1 MNKRKERFKKLYPKR
16 LKNAKWNIRSIGK
29 LSERTN
35 YVYEEKEVDE
45 ILSTLMFEIKAAI
58 SKFGSGSVEE
68 RFKRY
73 IEIDLKQMKVIKE
86 TDPDLYKYI
95 LQKLQHSKGASLL
108 EDYLKDKKEK
118 EDDLFSLSNA
128 SYDQPIAEKDNSA
141 VKLYKIQTDAAFHL
155 IEEMG
160 QKIDALEEENKKQKK
175 ELKSKSKPQQVDTK
189 NLEEQIKQLHHLLD
203 RNNDLVLQE
212 IKQIKAI

>member
-1 MNKRKERFKKLYPKR
+1 MANRRERFKKLYPKR

-73 IEIDLKQMKVIKE
+73 IDIDLKHMKVIQE
-86 TDPDLYKYI
+86 TDPELYQYT
-95 LQKLQHSKGASLL
+95 LQRLKPKGAALL

-175 ELKSKSKPQQVDTK
+175 ELESKSNPQQVDTK
-189 NLEEQIKQLHHLLD
+189 NLEEQIRQLHYLLG
-203 RNNDLVLQE
+203 RNNDLILQE

>member
-1 MNKRKERFKKLYPKR
+1 MNKRRERFKKLYPKR

-35 YVYEEKEVDE
+35 YVYEEEEVDE

-73 IEIDLKQMKVIKE
+73 IDIDLKHMKVIQE
-86 TDPDLYKYI
+86 TDPELYQYI
-95 LQKLQHSKGASLL
+95 LQRLKPKGASLL

-128 SYDQPIAEKDNSA
+128 SYDQPIVEKDNSA
-141 VKLYKIQTDAAFHL
+141 VKVYKIQTDAAFHL
-155 IEEMG
+155 IEKMG

-212 IKQIKAI
+212 IKQIKTI

>member
-35 YVYEEKEVDE
+35 YVYEEEEVDE

-108 EDYLKDKKEK
+108 EDYLKEKKEK
-118 EDDLFSLSNA
+118 ASTQELFDPQPSDFLDVPSFLEQKYLDEKFGTTEEIADRALRHVWKEMRENVHSETTRELNEIQRKLDSVINVLNEKKYLLED
-128 SYDQPIAEKDNSA
+128 P
-141 VKLYKIQTDAAFHL
+141 
-155 IEEMG
+155 
-160 QKIDALEEENKKQKK
+160 
-175 ELKSKSKPQQVDTK
+175 VDS
-189 NLEEQIKQLHHLLD
+189 ES
-203 RNNDLVLQE
+203 
-212 IKQIKAI
+212 

>member
-35 YVYEEKEVDE
+35 YVYEEEEVDE

-73 IEIDLKQMKVIKE
+73 IDIDLKHMKVIQE
-86 TDPDLYKYI
+86 TDPELYQYT
-95 LQKLQHSKGASLL
+95 LQRLKPKGASLL

-128 SYDQPIAEKDNSA
+128 SYDQSIAEIDNSA
-141 VKLYKIQTDAAFHL
+141 VKVYKIEIDAAFHL
-155 IEEMG
+155 IEKMG
-160 QKIDALEEENKKQKK
+160 QEIDALEEENKKQKK
-175 ELKSKSKPQQVDTK
+175 ELESKSKPQQVDTK
-189 NLEEQIKQLHHLLD
+189 NLEEQIRQLHYLLD

>member
-35 YVYEEKEVDE
+35 YVYEEEEVDE

-108 EDYLKDKKEK
+108 EDYLKEKKEK
-118 EDDLFSLSNA
+118 ASTQELFDPQPSDFLDVPSFLEQKYLDEKFGTTEEIADRALRHVWKEMRENVHSETTRELNEIQRKLDSVINVLKDKNFLFSES
-128 SYDQPIAEKDNSA
+128 E
-141 VKLYKIQTDAAFHL
+141 V
-155 IEEMG
+155 
-160 QKIDALEEENKKQKK
+160 
-175 ELKSKSKPQQVDTK
+175 
-189 NLEEQIKQLHHLLD
+189 
-203 RNNDLVLQE
+203 
-212 IKQIKAI
+212 

>member
-1 MNKRKERFKKLYPKR
+1 MANRRERFKKLYPKR

-35 YVYEEKEVDE
+35 YVYEEEEVDE

-73 IEIDLKQMKVIKE
+73 IKIDLKQMKVIKE

-108 EDYLKDKKEK
+108 EDYLKEKKEK
-118 EDDLFSLSNA
+118 ASAQELFDPPRSDFLDVPSFLEQKDL
-128 SYDQPIAEKDNSA
+128 DEK
-141 VKLYKIQTDAAFHL
+141 
-155 IEEMG
+155 
-160 QKIDALEEENKKQKK
+160 LESIK
-175 ELKSKSKPQQVDTK
+175 ELSDRSLRHVWKEMREDVRNETTRELNEIQRKLDSVINVLNESKYLSEDPVDS
-189 NLEEQIKQLHHLLD
+189 ES
-203 RNNDLVLQE
+203 
-212 IKQIKAI
+212 

>member
-35 YVYEEKEVDE
+35 YVYEEEEVDE

-73 IEIDLKQMKVIKE
+73 IDIDLKHMKVIQE
-86 TDPDLYKYI
+86 TDPELYKYI
-95 LQKLQHSKGASLL
+95 LQRLQPKGASLL

-128 SYDQPIAEKDNSA
+128 SYDQSIAEIDNSA
-141 VKLYKIQTDAAFHL
+141 VKVYKIEIDAAFHL
-155 IEEMG
+155 IEKMDQE
-160 QKIDALEEENKKQKK
+160 IDALEEENKKQKK
-175 ELKSKSKPQQVDTK
+175 ELESKSKPQQVDTK
-189 NLEEQIKQLHHLLD
+189 NLEEQIRQLHYLLD
-203 RNNDLVLQE
+203 RNNHLVLQE
-212 IKQIKAI
+212 IKKIKAI

>member
-1 MNKRKERFKKLYPKR
+1 MANRRERFKYLYPRR
-16 LKNAKWNIRSIGK
+16 LENAQKIIRSIGK

-68 RFKRY
+68 RFNRY
-73 IEIDLKQMKVIKE
+73 IDIDLKHMKVIQE
-86 TDPDLYKYI
+86 TDPELYKYI
-95 LQKLQHSKGASLL
+95 LQRLQPKGASLL

-141 VKLYKIQTDAAFHL
+141 VKVYKIEIDAAFHL
-155 IEEMG
+155 IEKMG
-160 QKIDALEEENKKQKK
+160 QEIDALEEENKKQKK
-175 ELKSKSKPQQVDTK
+175 ELESKSKPQQVDTK
-189 NLEEQIKQLHHLLD
+189 NLEEQIRQLHYLLD
-203 RNNDLVLQE
+203 RNNHLVLQE
-212 IKQIKAI
+212 IKKIKAI

>member
-1 MNKRKERFKKLYPKR
+1 MANRRKRFKYLYPRR
-16 LKNAKWNIRSIGK
+16 LENAQKIIRSIGK

-35 YVYEEKEVDE
+35 YIYKDKEVDE

-118 EDDLFSLSNA
+118 ASTQELFDPQPSDFLDVPSFLEQKYLDEKFGTTEEIADRALRHVWKEMRENVHSETTRELNEIQRKLDSVINVLNESKYLSED
-128 SYDQPIAEKDNSA
+128 P
-141 VKLYKIQTDAAFHL
+141 
-155 IEEMG
+155 
-160 QKIDALEEENKKQKK
+160 
-175 ELKSKSKPQQVDTK
+175 VDS
-189 NLEEQIKQLHHLLD
+189 ES
-203 RNNDLVLQE
+203 
-212 IKQIKAI
+212 

>member
-35 YVYEEKEVDE
+35 YVYKEKEVDE

-73 IEIDLKQMKVIKE
+73 IDIDLKHMKVIQE
-86 TDPDLYKYI
+86 TDPELYKYI
-95 LQKLQHSKGASLL
+95 LQRLQPKGASLL

-128 SYDQPIAEKDNSA
+128 SYDQSIAEIDNSA
-141 VKLYKIQTDAAFHL
+141 VKVYKIEIDAAFHL
-155 IEEMG
+155 IEKMDQE
-160 QKIDALEEENKKQKK
+160 IDALEEENKKQKK
-175 ELKSKSKPQQVDTK
+175 ELESKSKPQQVDTK
-189 NLEEQIKQLHHLLD
+189 NLEEQIRQLHYLLD
-203 RNNDLVLQE
+203 RNNHLVLQE
-212 IKQIKAI
+212 IKKIKAI

>member
-1 MNKRKERFKKLYPKR
+1 MANRRERFKKLYPKR

-68 RFKRY
+68 RFNRY
-73 IEIDLKQMKVIKE
+73 IDIDLKHMKVIQE
-86 TDPDLYKYI
+86 TDPELYQYI
-95 LQKLQHSKGASLL
+95 LQRLKPKGASLL

-118 EDDLFSLSNA
+118 ASTQELFDPQPSDFLDVPSFLEQKYLDEKFGTTEEIADRALRHVWKEMRENVHSETTRELNEIQRKLDSVINGLNESKYLSED
-128 SYDQPIAEKDNSA
+128 P
-141 VKLYKIQTDAAFHL
+141 
-155 IEEMG
+155 
-160 QKIDALEEENKKQKK
+160 
-175 ELKSKSKPQQVDTK
+175 VDS
-189 NLEEQIKQLHHLLD
+189 ES
-203 RNNDLVLQE
+203 
-212 IKQIKAI
+212 